1 MFGGRRSLSLGCQ
14 ITLFS
19 VKINF
24 PRQRKRKEGVKMKPR
39 PDLLTVLARL
49 SSWMV
54 ILLLGTVIDLS
65 VLARVTFPSDES
77 LKVDLPEWQPADRA
91 TRQAQ
96 WKHSRPKYGHNR
108 RGPYHHHHHHHP
120 TLNTL
125 NLLDMESMDKCPEFQ
140 LMSPCQCRER
150 SSGLDIT
157 CENVETAQLKA
168 VTENMKEYKEKQDFT
183 VS

>member
-1 MFGGRRSLSLGCQ
+1 MEGLDVWRQTRSLSLRCQ

-24 PRQRKRKEGVKMKPR
+24 ARQRKRKEGVKMKPR
-39 PDLLTVLARL
+39 PDLVMVLARL

-77 LKVDLPEWQPADRA
+77 LRVDLPEWQPADRA

-108 RGPYHHHHHHHP
+108 RGQYHHHP
-120 TLNTL
+120 LTLNTFL
-125 NLLDMESMDKCPEFQ
+125 RHGVHGQVPGVPADVALPVPGAEQWP
-140 LMSPCQCRER
+140 
-150 SSGLDIT
+150 
-157 CENVETAQLKA
+157 
-168 VTENMKEYKEKQDFT
+168 
-183 VS
+183 